1 MQFRAMGNSVE
12 ASPPAPVRPA
22 RRLDMRHAIHLAI
35 LLCAAVPAG
44 CSKPPVAARESPPAP
59 VTVATVATKTVPVRT
74 RTIGA
79 VKTAAS
85 VAIRPRVGGELT
97 GVFFKEGDY
106 VKADQKLFTIDPR
119 PYKAAVEQAR
129 ANRAKSLA
137 LLKGAEVNL
146 KRAED
151 ARASGVGAPTE
162 YDAALT
168 AVASAKAAVEAD
180 EVAINT
186 AEIQAGFTTI
196 LSPID
201 GRAGELLVDRGNL
214 VDANGASPLVVI
226 NQVSP
231 IHVTFTLP
239 EQQLPVVLAAR
250 QRGPLKV
257 EADPRTGGPPVAGVL
272 AFVDNAADPLTGT
285 VAFKAEFKN
294 TGERLWP
301 GVFVDVTL
309 TLGERPDS
317 TVVPSAALQSGQK
330 GLYVYV
336 VTGEKAAEVRPVT
349 VAFEADGEAVIASGL
364 RAGEVV
370 VVEGQL
376 RLAPGTKV
384 DPKPHQGLPVPP
396 APRVTTEGPK

>member
-1 MQFRAMGNSVE
+1 
-12 ASPPAPVRPA
+12 
-22 RRLDMRHAIHLAI
+22 
-35 LLCAAVPAG
+35 
-44 CSKPPVAARESPPAP
+44 
-59 VTVATVATKTVPVRT
+59 VPVRV
-74 RTIGA
+74 RTIGT

-97 GVFFKEGDY
+97 GVFFKEGDF

-119 PYKAAVEQAR
+119 PYKAVVEQAK
-129 ANRAKSLA
+129 ANKAKSLT

-151 ARASGVGAPTE
+151 ARTSGVGAPTE

-168 AVASAKAAVEAD
+168 AVAAAKATVEAD
-180 EVAINT
+180 QVAIDT
-186 AEIQAGFTTI
+186 AEIQASFTTI
-196 LSPID
+196 RSPIH

-214 VDANGASPLVVI
+214 VDANGVTPLVVI

-250 QRGPLKV
+250 RLGPLKV
-257 EADPRTGGPPVAGVL
+257 EADPRTGGPLATGVL
-272 AFVDNAADPLTGT
+272 AFVDNTADPLTGT
-285 VAFKAEFKN
+285 ITFKAEFKN
-294 TGERLWP
+294 SDERLWP
-301 GVFVDVTL
+301 GVFVDVIL

-317 TVVPSAALQSGQK
+317 AVVPSAALQSGQK
-330 GLYVYV
+330 GQYVYV
-336 VTGEKAAEVRPVT
+336 VTAEKMAEVRPVT
-349 VAFEADGEAVIASGL
+349 VAFEAGGEAVIASGL

-376 RLAPGTKV
+376 RLAPGVKV
-384 DPKPHQGLPVPP
+384 DQKPHAGGSGPDGPQPT
-396 APRVTTEGPK
+396 PRVSTEG

>member
-1 MQFRAMGNSVE
+1 MI
-12 ASPPAPVRPA
+12 
-22 RRLDMRHAIHLAI
+22 RLTA
-35 LLCAAVPAG
+35 LLCSAAVAG
-44 CSKPPVAARESPPAP
+44 CSKPPAVVGEPPPAP
-59 VTVATVATKTVPVRT
+59 VTVVTVATKTVPVRV
-74 RTIGA
+74 RTIGT

-97 GVFFKEGDY
+97 GVFFKEGDF

-119 PYKAAVEQAR
+119 PYKAVVEQAK
-129 ANRAKSLA
+129 ANKAKSLT

-151 ARASGVGAPTE
+151 ARTSGVGAPTE

-168 AVASAKAAVEAD
+168 AVAAAKATVEAD
-180 EVAINT
+180 QVAIDT
-186 AEIQAGFTTI
+186 AEIQASFTTI
-196 LSPID
+196 RSPIH

-214 VDANGASPLVVI
+214 VDANGVTPLVVI

-250 QRGPLKV
+250 RLGPLKV
-257 EADPRTGGPPVAGVL
+257 EADPRTGGPLATGVL
-272 AFVDNAADPLTGT
+272 AFVDNTADPLTGT
-285 VAFKAEFKN
+285 ITFKAEFKN
-294 TGERLWP
+294 SDERLWP
-301 GVFVDVTL
+301 GVFVDVIL

-317 TVVPSAALQSGQK
+317 AVVPSAALQSGQK
-330 GLYVYV
+330 GQYVYV
-336 VTGEKAAEVRPVT
+336 VTAEKMAEVRPVT
-349 VAFEADGEAVIASGL
+349 VAFEAGGEAVIASGL

-376 RLAPGTKV
+376 RLAPGVKV
-384 DPKPHQGLPVPP
+384 DQKPHAGGSGPDGPQPT
-396 APRVTTEGPK
+396 PRVSTEG